1 MEKDSNLDMDKL
13 AVESDT
19 TANESLNTSS
29 VSSEAG
35 VEDPSEFS
43 EEEIKKVS
51 DNQLCARKWLCC
63 HSPLV
68 ELSYYI
74 DKSHIPSSSIIPCNV
89 IR

>member
-29 VSSEAG
+29 LSSEAG

-43 EEEIKKVS
+43 EEEIKKAEEYKS
-51 DNQLCARKWLCC
+51 KGNDYFKCKWYP
-63 HSPLV
+63 SP
-68 ELSYYI
+68 
-74 DKSHIPSSSIIPCNV
+74 H
-89 IR
+89 